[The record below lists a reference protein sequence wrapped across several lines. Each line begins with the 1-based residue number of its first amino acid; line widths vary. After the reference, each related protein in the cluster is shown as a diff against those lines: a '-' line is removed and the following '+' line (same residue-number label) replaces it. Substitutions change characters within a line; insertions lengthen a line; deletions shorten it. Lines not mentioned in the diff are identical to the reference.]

1 MALPEPETQASAGS
15 PTVSIPT
22 CIAMVGAAFGAVMGG
37 FGTASLLFAF
47 LLLAGGVLAGM
58 FLYKRQQTRLAAA
71 VAQARS
77 TEVARQDSELAAY
90 LVSLHEVC
98 SGVFPRWRRH
108 VVISRQQT
116 EVAVSGL
123 AGEFKGISRRIE
135 CAVAASRSTAG
146 NLAGGEEAGMV
157 GMIDAVREEL
167 LALVTSLKSV
177 LEAKVSMLAEIR
189 NLAAFT
195 DELKRMAVDV
205 ASIAGQTNLLAL
217 NAAIEAARAG
227 EQGRGFAVVAD
238 EVRKLSTQSG
248 ETGKQISQKVEMVA
262 AAIGSTLA
270 CADDLSVRDDEV
282 VAEAES
288 VIHGVIARF
297 NDSVGVLAGTAGQL
311 EQESEGVR
319 EQVSRV
325 LVDLQFQDRVSQIL
339 ALIEND
345 IGRLDEKIS
354 ADVRNISEGARP
366 QPFDIDSWLRRLE
379 SGYTTLEQHEHQGD
393 AQPDAAAK
401 PGTDGITFF

>member
-1 MALPEPETQASAGS
+1 MALPEPETQARAGS
-15 PTVSIPT
+15 PAVSIPT
-22 CIAMVGAAFGAVMGG
+22 CIAMVGAAFGAVIGG

-47 LLLAGGVLAGM
+47 LLIASGVLAGVY
-58 FLYKRQQTRLAAA
+58 LHKRQQARLATTI
-71 VAQARS
+71 AQAKS
-77 TEVARQDSELAAY
+77 AEKVHQDSELAAY
-90 LVSLHEVC
+90 LSSLHEVC

-108 VVISRQQT
+108 IGISRRQT
-116 EVAVSGL
+116 EAAVSGL
-123 AGEFKGISRRIE
+123 AGEFKGISKRIE

-146 NLAGGEEAGMV
+146 NMTGGEAGMV
-157 GMIDAVREEL
+157 GTIDAVREEL
-167 LALVTSLKSV
+167 LALVISLKSV

-262 AAIGSTLA
+262 AAISSTLA
-270 CADDLSVRDDEV
+270 CADDLSIRDDEV

-288 VIHGVIARF
+288 VIQRVISRF

-311 EQESEGVR
+311 EEESEGVR

-339 ALIEND
+339 VLIEND

-354 ADVRNISEGARP
+354 ADFRNISEGARP
-366 QPFDIDSWLRRLE
+366 QQFDIDGWLRQLE

-393 AQPDAAAK
+393 ARLDTAK
-401 PGTDGITFF
+401 RPANDGITFF